1 MKWMIVMCCALFQ
14 CTFAQEPERYEL
26 VIHEIFADPAPSRG
40 LPPAE
45 YIEIRN
51 RGNRIINLKNIAL
64 YNGSTTGRINATV
77 MLKPDSLLVLC
88 PSASLSQFLLFGPAT
103 ALSPW
108 PSLNNEGDTLV
119 LLSSA
124 GNVIHSVNW
133 DKLWYGNELKEEGGW
148 SIEMIDHRRPC
159 ISRENWAAS
168 KDPRGGTP
176 SATNSIASTISDT
189 VSPKLL
195 YTYMP
200 DSISIKMVFSEP
212 LSNVSFPQN
221 TNAELTQ
228 KYSAILPP
236 LFNSMVI
243 SLQHAVKEEKRYVI
257 SGIIAT
263 DCSNNDS
270 PPQESGFG
278 RYSAVKPRD
287 LIINEVLFNP
297 AAGGFDYLEL
307 FNRSDK
313 VIDASGLFIANRN
326 SGGRI
331 SSIQNLCSR
340 SYPLMPGDFLVVT
353 ENTAWLKRQYPG
365 REINCAGIISMPS
378 FPDDHG
384 TVVLMDDKGLITDE
398 LSYEEKWHFPFI
410 SNREGVSLERIRPD
424 ADTQDPYNWH
434 SASTSSGYG
443 TPGQF
448 NSQSFP
454 AGAFAG
460 PVTISSPLIS
470 PDMDGRDDYTLIE
483 YSFPEPGY
491 VASITIFDSN
501 GVPVN
506 NLVKNAL
513 CGIKGHFRWGGMGND
528 NNSLRR
534 GNYIIVTD
542 VFHIDGKT
550 KRYKNTV
557 GLVR

>member
-1 MKWMIVMCCALFQ
+1 MKWMIVMCCSLFQ

-26 VIHEIFADPAPSRG
+26 VIHEIFADPTPSRG

-159 ISRENWAAS
+159 IGTENWTAS
-168 KDPRGGTP
+168 MDPRGGTP
-176 SATNSIASTISDT
+176 SETNSIASTITDT

-200 DSISIKMVFSEP
+200 DSISINMVFSEP

-228 KYSAILPP
+228 KYSVITPP

-263 DCSNNDS
+263 DCSNNNS

-340 SYPLMPGDFLVVT
+340 SYP
-353 ENTAWLKRQYPG
+353 
-365 REINCAGIISMPS
+365 EIS
-378 FPDDHG
+378 
-384 TVVLMDDKGLITDE
+384 
-398 LSYEEKWHFPFI
+398 W
-410 SNREGVSLERIRPD
+410 
-424 ADTQDPYNWH
+424 W
-434 SASTSSGYG
+434 
-443 TPGQF
+443 
-448 NSQSFP
+448 
-454 AGAFAG
+454 
-460 PVTISSPLIS
+460 
-470 PDMDGRDDYTLIE
+470 
-483 YSFPEPGY
+483 
-491 VASITIFDSN
+491 
-501 GVPVN
+501 
-506 NLVKNAL
+506 
-513 CGIKGHFRWGGMGND
+513 
-528 NNSLRR
+528 
-534 GNYIIVTD
+534 
-542 VFHIDGKT
+542 
-550 KRYKNTV
+550 
-557 GLVR
+557 